1 MWYVFGG
8 IKTFLYHHFS
18 YFNCNFDTSVSNF
31 FESVLKGLPISGLL
45 KYWGLAK
52 QTGGKKRKSC
62 SLLCVHTRSTCN
74 IRVKKG
80 LKPPKCGE
88 VFSCRTVQLPGE
100 SCLKHMLL
108 KTSCHQAQLLC
119 NRKDPSSVNTCLQRL
134 IFYTFIWEASKDKNM
149 CVVKLKCKNVYIV
162 SPRASLPITPHSQI
176 P

>member
-52 QTGGKKRKSC
+52 QTGEKKRKSC

-80 LKPPKCGE
+80 LKPAKCFLAGLCSSLE
-88 VFSCRTVQLPGE
+88 SPVWSTCCWKHPAIRPSCSAIEKIRVQWTLACKDWYSTLSSG
-100 SCLKHMLL
+100 KHL
-108 KTSCHQAQLLC
+108 KT
-119 NRKDPSSVNTCLQRL
+119 K
-134 IFYTFIWEASKDKNM
+134 I
-149 CVVKLKCKNVYIV
+149 CVW
-162 SPRASLPITPHSQI
+162 
-176 P
+176 